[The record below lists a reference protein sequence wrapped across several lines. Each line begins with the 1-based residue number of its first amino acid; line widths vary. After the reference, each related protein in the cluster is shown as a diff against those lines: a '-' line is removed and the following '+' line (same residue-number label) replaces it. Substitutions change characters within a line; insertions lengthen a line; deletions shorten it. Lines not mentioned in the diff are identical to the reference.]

1 MTDDRLRAE
10 VDELRLRLA
19 EAQDALRAIASGG
32 VDAFVVRDGG
42 ADRVYTLEGAER
54 PYRMWVEK
62 MLQGAATLE
71 RGGLLT
77 YCNQRFAEM
86 VGRASDALLGTAL
99 RLYVTPDAVDEFD
112 ALLRRATAARD
123 GGAQAETQL
132 RHADGGAV
140 PVLLTVSVIDNALG
154 VLATDL
160 TAQRHHEQLKLAL
173 QDRERL
179 EGELRR
185 SVADLQLADQRK
197 SEFLA
202 MLAHELRNPLAPIS
216 NAVQILQVEGTGAD
230 ATRATLAMM
239 ERQLRQLVRLIDDL
253 LDVSRIGTGKLELRK
268 LPVELGSI
276 IEQAIETVRPG
287 CAALQQ
293 QLTVSQPSQPVIL
306 HADAARL
313 AQALGNLLNNA
324 SKFSERDSHIRVLVE
339 ADLSAAAGVLVRVQD
354 TGIGID
360 AAHLE
365 RVFDMYAQVDGSL
378 ERPQAGLGLGLS
390 LVKTLV
396 ELHGGSVEARSDGAG
411 RGSEFILRLPCL
423 SDGPAVR
430 PVARPAA
437 RTPAARRQ
445 VLVVDDNRDAADSLA
460 TLLELSGHEVRRAYD
475 GLTAVEIATRL
486 RPDLVLLDIGLPLLN
501 GYEAARRIR
510 QTCGRRVKLVALTG
524 WGQEEARQ
532 RSSDSGF
539 DEHLVKPVELATVNM
554 LLEETADRC

>member
-19 EAQDALRAIASGG
+19 EAQDALRAIGSGG

-42 ADRVYTLEGAER
+42 AERVYTLEGAER

-112 ALLRRATAARD
+112 ALLRRATRD

-132 RHADGGAV
+132 RRANGGAV

-160 TAQRHHEQLKLAL
+160 TAQRHHEHLKLAL

-216 NAVQILQVEGTGAD
+216 NALQILQVDGTGAD

-268 LPVELGSI
+268 NPVELGSI

-339 ADLSAAAGVLVRVQD
+339 ADLSAAAGVLVRVQN

-430 PVARPAA
+430 PVARAAA
-437 RTPAARRQ
+437 RTPVARRQ

-510 QTCGRRVKLVALTG
+510 QTSGRRVKLVAVTG